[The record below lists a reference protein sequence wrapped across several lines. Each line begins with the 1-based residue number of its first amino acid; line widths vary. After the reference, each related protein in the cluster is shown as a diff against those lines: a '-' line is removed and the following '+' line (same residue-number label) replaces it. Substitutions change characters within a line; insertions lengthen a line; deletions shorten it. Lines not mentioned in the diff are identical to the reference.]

1 MPDEQSIDCR
11 PEDPLQRMKV
21 EVFRRVIDQITT
33 SIDERF
39 SVNHPL
45 IRDTACLDPRRFK
58 EIVSDGIPRGS
69 LDFIAKCITL
79 SVTDLQDE
87 LVSFARDFESLSRIL
102 RQEFQDVQTTDQ
114 LASSIESESD
124 TASGSECE
132 KSDPSDTDEEACDLL
147 VRNKV
152 ACTGCCRTC
161 LLCCYRILNKYS
173 LNATTYSNLFQ
184 AYEYLLTL
192 SFTQISCERAFS
204 KLKIVKTRLRSS
216 MGNDKLEAFMLM
228 STEQD
233 ILDTI
238 TVDDIISRLAADS
251 VVFSKLL
258 VV

>member
-1 MPDEQSIDCR
+1 MVQSAKEALQQTNFDYVFSKVVCFVNDVNGVLSESNVDAAVSTELTSRRVSKKKRMPDEQSIDCR

-87 LVSFARDFESLSRIL
+87 LVSFAREFESLSRTL

-161 LLCCYRILNKYS
+161 LLCCYRILYKYS
-173 LNATTYSNLFQ
+173 LNDTTYSNLFQ
-184 AYEYLLTL
+184 AYEYLLTYIIY
-192 SFTQISCERAFS
+192 TN
-204 KLKIVKTRLRSS
+204 KLRESI
-216 MGNDKLEAFMLM
+216 
-228 STEQD
+228 Q
-233 ILDTI
+233 
-238 TVDDIISRLAADS
+238 
-251 VVFSKLL
+251 
-258 VV
+258 